1 MDAMYSENV
10 NGAPIPIAVTSE
22 DSAYEDIGENQDRAE
37 ISASEQADLSGI
49 ESSLQRQSSHNLFVS
64 PESLVDHTSRQS
76 KYIIILSKFV
86 VKRKIL

>member
-22 DSAYEDIGENQDRAE
+22 DSAYEDIGENRDR
-37 ISASEQADLSGI
+37 ASEQADLSGI